1 MASETAMDKYGRKK
15 DGYRGSEGKKVL
27 LDSRG
32 PVDPTVIEIIGGV
45 RSTCTYIG
53 ARRIKD
59 MPKCATFV
67 RVNNV
72 VNQVFSKYNA

>member
-1 MASETAMDKYGRKK
+1 
-15 DGYRGSEGKKVL
+15 L

-67 RVNNV
+67 RVENNINKV
-72 VNQVFSKYNA
+72 YERYTK